1 MEIKTANDL
10 DKDAVKRIRKQL
22 GLTQPEFWVPLGVT
36 QSAGCKY
43 ETGHPMPKPI
53 LILVFLNYV
62 AGLRTD
68 AFTREG
74 VASLMRLSRLQASE
88 TAAQAEKLGATMTE
102 AMSAISQASKLL
114 ANIPN

>member
-10 DKDAVKRIRKQL
+10 DQVAVMLIRKRL
-22 GLTQPEFWVPLGVT
+22 GMTQQAFWEPLGIT
-36 QSAGCKY
+36 QSAGCRY
-43 ETGHPMPKPI
+43 ETGSPI
-53 LILVFLNYV
+53 PTPIRILVFVNYV

-68 AFTREG
+68 SFTREG

-102 AMSAISQASKLL
+102 AMHAMRQASKLL
-114 ANIPN
+114 ANIHN

>member
-10 DKDAVKRIRKQL
+10 DQDAVKRIRKQL
-22 GLTQPEFWVPLGVT
+22 GMTQEAFWVPLGIT
-36 QSAGCKY
+36 QAAGCKY
-43 ETGHPMPKPI
+43 ENGWTIPKPI
-53 LILVFLNYV
+53 RILVFLNYV

-68 AFTREG
+68 AFTRDG

-88 TAAQAEKLGATMTE
+88 AAAEAEKLGATMTE
-102 AMSAISQASKLL
+102 AMSAMRQASKLL